1 MKRYAGLV
9 GVLSAVSLA
18 AAAAD
23 FDGSRMLICASQQA
37 RTCITGKDC
46 ASSTPGEIGAPVF
59 VRIDFEHQVVVG
71 PYRTTPIRVI
81 DRGEKQLL
89 LQGVEL
95 GLAWSIALDQESG
108 EMTASLVDRYAG
120 FVMFGACTPL

>member
-1 MKRYAGLV
+1 MKGYVRWAGL
-9 GVLSAVSLA
+9 LCAVSVA

-23 FDGSRMLICASQQA
+23 FDGSRSLICASQEA
-37 RTCITGKDC
+37 RTCVAGSNC
-46 ASSTPGEIGAPVF
+46 ASSTPGAIGAPVF

-71 PYRTTPIRVI
+71 PYRTSSIRVME
-81 DRGEKQLL
+81 RAEKQLL

-108 EMTASLVDRYAG
+108 EMAASLVDRYAG
-120 FVMFGACTPL
+120 FVIFGACTPL